1 MTFSDIGSI
10 ASIAGVVLAILF
22 WLFPREKK

>member
-10 ASIAGVVLAILF
+10 ASIVGVVLTVIF